1 MHGRPSSLKRIAKVM
16 PSWQVLRHTARMEP
30 PACRSGPAAGRRTCG
45 IKATMARNAK
55 GSNTAK
61 PEERDAI

>member
-1 MHGRPSSLKRIAKVM
+1 
-16 PSWQVLRHTARMEP
+16 MEP

-45 IKATMARNAK
+45 IKATMARAAK
-55 GSNTAK
+55 GRNAQGRNTVK